1 MFTKIY
7 CILNNI
13 LNYYSK
19 PQIKYT
25 HNYTHKYTHKYTHIK
40 FININPIYNQ
50 YNSNF
55 LNKKGINTFQNL

>member
-25 HNYTHKYTHKYTHIK
+25 RIK
-40 FININPIYNQ
+40 FINPIYNQ
-50 YNSNF
+50 YNSKF
-55 LNKKGINTFQNL
+55 LNKKSINTFQNL

>member
-25 HNYTHKYTHKYTHIK
+25 HNYTHIK

-55 LNKKGINTFQNL
+55 LNKKGVNTFQNL